1 MQGPFVN
8 GTPLVDFYANAFTE
22 GEEDTGHVFG
32 RTTRVQRGNS
42 MVFQLSNNLV
52 ASHTKTT
59 MPKVAAQIEMETNGN
74 GFSNM
79 YSISLHTHGIYGS
92 PGLGEQ
98 PQFVTGV
105 NRTSLLG
112 PDNYTGGDNIF
123 INVEG
128 KLNENSPPNALN
140 YTNYIAEDHMPG

>member
-22 GEEDTGHVFG
+22 GEEDSGHVFG
-32 RTTRVQRGNS
+32 RTTRVKGGET
-42 MVFQLSNNLV
+42 MVFHLSNNLV
-52 ASHTKTT
+52 AMHAETAL
-59 MPKVAAQIEMETNGN
+59 PKVAAQIEKETNGN

-92 PGLGEQ
+92 PGLQEQ
-98 PQFVTGV
+98 PHSVLGI
-105 NRTSLLG
+105 NRTSVLG
-112 PDNYTGGDNIF
+112 PFDYTGGDNIF

-128 KLNENSPPNALN
+128 KSDKNSPPSAVN